1 MKNTAVNTDNEGL
14 APFCDRMYR
23 DGTLRFTTSTSESSA
38 LLHKTDWR
46 GKTVL
51 EIGCGEGDLAAL
63 IAAQGAERTTAVDFA
78 QSGIDTAN
86 RRYNRPNL
94 EYRCCDFKDVEGP
107 FDVIVMEGTIE
118 HMDDP
123 FSALREMA
131 EHRLNRPGQ
140 IITSSPSFL
149 NPRGYIWMALQLL
162 FDVPMSLSD
171 RHFLC
176 PFDFEDFAD
185 KLGARID
192 YLSVDQDWGH
202 GERLIEDF
210 DKRLRSALRD
220 RGLDGNV
227 DRFMTWLGRTIDR
240 NAYTEFSGA
249 NIVYEFFFA
258 Q

>member
-1 MKNTAVNTDNEGL
+1 MRVLHRSTTECIATVL
-14 APFCDRMYR
+14 CV
-23 DGTLRFTTSTSESSA
+23 LRRSTSEGSA

-63 IAAQGAERTTAVDFA
+63 IAAQGAERATAVDFA
-78 QSGIDTAN
+78 RSGIDTAN

-94 EYRCCDFKDVEGP
+94 EYDAAISKMLRDVRCHRDGGHHRAHGRPLLCPEGNGRAP
-107 FDVIVMEGTIE
+107 AQPT
-118 HMDDP
+118 
-123 FSALREMA
+123 
-131 EHRLNRPGQ
+131 RPNHHEFPVLSQ
-140 IITSSPSFL
+140 S
-149 NPRGYIWMALQLL
+149 RGYIWMALQLL

-210 DKRLRSALRD
+210 DKRLRNALRD